1 MIFGHGKPTRIKG
14 FTLVELMAVM
24 ACVSLLLTILLPSL
38 TAARA
43 AAYRV
48 ISAGNQ
54 RTLGQGIVMFAG
66 GKRGRIPPSRVL
78 IEDPLD
84 LAELMRV
91 YEPTFSNFVGTEGG
105 DAVAQLT
112 PGDVYRNRYA
122 IDSAMYGWDG
132 LGHLYFGGFVTE
144 PSVFYSPSHS
154 GDHPY
159 EHYVDSWIH
168 QDTGLLPADHT
179 IYSNFHYVGHLNGD
193 RTEIRLEQSYKR
205 VLVTDGLRTRSDM
218 NHPTGMNMLW
228 ADTSVH
234 WLSCSPLADQLPE
247 SPRSMGEPVKPRY
260 NDLIRSIFDGTFE
273 EELHKQREFGAN
285 S

>member
-91 YEPTFSNFVGTEGG
+91 YEPTFGNFVGTEGG

-122 IDSAMYGWDG
+122 IDTCDVRLGWIG
-132 LGHLYFGGFVTE
+132 PLVLRWLRHR
-144 PSVFYSPSHS
+144 
-154 GDHPY
+154 
-159 EHYVDSWIH
+159 
-168 QDTGLLPADHT
+168 A
-179 IYSNFHYVGHLNGD
+179 
-193 RTEIRLEQSYKR
+193 KR
-205 VLVTDGLRTRSDM
+205 VL
-218 NHPTGMNMLW
+218 
-228 ADTSVH
+228 
-234 WLSCSPLADQLPE
+234 QPE
-247 SPRSMGEPVKPRY
+247 P
-260 NDLIRSIFDGTFE
+260 
-273 EELHKQREFGAN
+273 QR
-285 S
+285 